1 MTRFL
6 RPALATVTSAS
17 ILARAG
23 CAGHRGPPVPEIA
36 TLQPLNGE
44 WVLASDE
51 SRVRQ
56 VQFASQDGYGFTEET
71 MQSVVA
77 LLAIRAQR
85 FVLEVSDSVLAVAS
99 SEPEFSFSLAMD
111 GTPLEVRDEDGRLL
125 ESTALAWEEDAP
137 VVRRT
142 LPGTGW
148 VSNRF
153 ELAAEGTLVITRT
166 AAVRNYR
173 GREVEATTP
182 IHFVYA
188 RSTGSRP

>member
-1 MTRFL
+1 MPL
-6 RPALATVTSAS
+6 PRPALATVTSAGL
-17 ILARAG
+17 LAWFG

-36 TLQPLNGE
+36 TLQAFNGE
-44 WVLASDE
+44 WVLEAEEGE
-51 SRVRQ
+51 SRK

-71 MQSVVA
+71 MQKVGA
-77 LLAIRAQR
+77 LLAIRPER
-85 FVLEVSDSVLAVAS
+85 FVLEMSDSILAVSS

-111 GTPLEVRDEDGRLL
+111 GTPLEVHDEDGRLL
-125 ESTALAWEEDAP
+125 QSTALAWQEDAP

-153 ELAAEGTLVITRT
+153 ELAADGVLVITRT

-173 GREVEATTP
+173 GREVEATSP
-182 IHFVYA
+182 IQFVYT
-188 RSTGSRP
+188 RSTGSRS